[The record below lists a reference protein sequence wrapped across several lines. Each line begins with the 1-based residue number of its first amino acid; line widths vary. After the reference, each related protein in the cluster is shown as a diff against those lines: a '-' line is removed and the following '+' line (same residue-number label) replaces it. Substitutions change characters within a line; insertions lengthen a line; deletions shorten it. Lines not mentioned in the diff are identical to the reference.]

1 MNLAL
6 ARFVD
11 FTRAWNWSERTIESY
26 EQNIRCFFDWLHA
39 ETDVTTLAEVSSETV
54 ASWQMALVTTTKK
67 NGEPLSIATQHHR
80 LTALKSFFRFLARE
94 GQLLTSPAASIQL
107 PKKSRPLPQ
116 ALVTAKETIRIIE
129 AIDTSTPLGLR
140 NRAIVEVLYASG
152 IRNAE
157 LRSLTIADFDAA
169 GGTLMIRRGKGKK
182 DRVVPLGPIVT
193 EIVGDY
199 LAKARPK
206 LAQRDGVHAL
216 FLTKNGRALGVH
228 AVDYIVKKATEAAG
242 ITKPVRP
249 HRLRHACATH
259 MLQRGAD
266 IRHIQKLLG
275 HASLGTTQIYT
286 KVEIADLKAVHRKF
300 HPRERGRS

>member
-1 MNLAL
+1 MDLAL

-26 EQNIRCFFDWLHA
+26 AHNIRYFLDWLHQ

-54 ASWQMALVTTTKK
+54 ASWQIALVTTTKK
-67 NGEPLSIATQHHR
+67 NGEPLAVATQHQR
-80 LTALKSFFRFLARE
+80 LTSLKSFFRFLTRE
-94 GQLLTSPAASIQL
+94 GKLLTNPAASIQL

-129 AIDTSTPLGLR
+129 CIDTSQPLGLR
-140 NRAIVEVLYASG
+140 NRAIIEALYSTG

-157 LRSLTIADFDAA
+157 LRALTIADFDAA
-169 GGTLMIRRGKGKK
+169 GGTLMVRCGKGKK
-182 DRVVPLGPIVT
+182 DRVVPLGPVAT
-193 EIVGDY
+193 EIVSDY
-199 LAKARPK
+199 LAQARPK
-206 LAQRDGVHAL
+206 LACRSGVHSL
-216 FLTKNGRALGVH
+216 FLTKNGRSLGVH

-286 KVEIADLKAVHRKF
+286 RVEIADLKAVHRKF